1 MHNTRCASHVNAV
14 YTSCMNTS
22 YLHLFILVLLC
33 VHTLDNAEP
42 EPEELME
49 IALAEETDPELT
61 EGKP

>member
-1 MHNTRCASHVNAV
+1 
-14 YTSCMNTS
+14 MNTS
-22 YLHLFILVLLC
+22 YLHLFILVLFC